1 MVVVMIVWML
11 AMWFLIRSA
20 GLSATPPRAV
30 QGPLLPEPAG
40 NSDEADARESMEA
53 DLVFA
58 RLTGQLDVTA
68 YQEAM
73 AALAASTATRSPG
86 SGRNAR

>member
-1 MVVVMIVWML
+1 MLVVMIAWML
-11 AMWFLIRSA
+11 VMWFLIRSA
-20 GLSATPPRAV
+20 GLSSTPHRAV
-30 QGPLLPEPAG
+30 PSLVDPPESSG
-40 NSDEADARESMEA
+40 EADAGEVMEA

-73 AALAASTATRSPG
+73 AALAATTASRAPG

>member
-1 MVVVMIVWML
+1 MLVVMIVWML

-20 GLSATPPRAV
+20 GLAATPPSAV
-30 QGPLLPEPAG
+30 QQPLLLEPPG
-40 NSDEADARESMEA
+40 SSDEADAREIMEA

-73 AALAASTATRSPG
+73 AALAASIATRSPG
-86 SGRNAR
+86 SGRSAR